1 MTDQFAARR
10 PQVSRA
16 DLVRDLKTIGV
27 RRGDHLAV
35 GVAYKRVGS
44 VEGGPGA
51 LIDALVEAV
60 GPDGTLMMNTFT
72 EFFYEVEVARGWVDY
87 VFDVDSTRG
96 ITGIVPETL
105 RMRLDSLRSRHP
117 TNSVAATGMRA
128 DFLTQGH
135 DECADA
141 YLPYA
146 RLAQVGGKYLA
157 VGIGDR
163 LVGFRHQAQ
172 HAAGLLQIVP
182 WVRTVRF
189 KGSDGETGLFTLR
202 DRGGCTKRLTE
213 LVQDLRDKDLVQQG
227 TIGTAPAILVPA
239 RESLQVMTAALTSNP
254 ERNLCHSVSCYWC
267 RELERRLEL
276 FPVVQHPRYFQKSR
290 LAVRVI
296 ALMNYVREADS
307 PLVGRAKGLMKRQ
320 AQRRRRRMPS
330 S

>member
-1 MTDQFAARR
+1 M
-10 PQVSRA
+10 
-16 DLVRDLKTIGV
+16 
-27 RRGDHLAV
+27 
-35 GVAYKRVGS
+35 
-44 VEGGPGA
+44 
-51 LIDALVEAV
+51 
-60 GPDGTLMMNTFT
+60 
-72 EFFYEVEVARGWVDY
+72 
-87 VFDVDSTRG
+87 
-96 ITGIVPETL
+96 
-105 RMRLDSLRSRHP
+105 
-117 TNSVAATGMRA
+117 
-128 DFLTQGH
+128 
-135 DECADA
+135 
-141 YLPYA
+141 
-146 RLAQVGGKYLA
+146 
-157 VGIGDR
+157 
-163 LVGFRHQAQ
+163 GFRHQTQ

-254 ERNLCHSVSCYWC
+254 ERNLCHSVLYYWC

-290 LAVRVI
+290 FAVRVI